1 METERRMMVTR
12 GCERGG
18 YEESVFMGTEL
29 QLEKM
34 KKVLEIVGGGGS
46 NVNVLTATIDIK
58 MVKMV
63 NLCYVYFTTTKNV

>member
-1 METERRMMVTR
+1 
-12 GCERGG
+12 
-18 YEESVFMGTEL
+18 MGTEL

>member
-34 KKVLEIVGGGGS
+34 KKVLE
-46 NVNVLTATIDIK
+46 
-58 MVKMV
+58 MVVVAM
-63 NLCYVYFTTTKNV
+63 